1 MSSIGSLSCRVPILD
16 GEYYS
21 QWKYKML
28 ELFNEFHLSKYVK
41 NPYVPP
47 IDPLHPTHEEEIDML
62 CNLRAVNLIVR
73 ALPRNVLN
81 QMKNFEC
88 AYNLWNDLEKRY
100 PSYSLS
106 NLDEIL
112 HKTIVFHKMM
122 PSDPK
127 FDDYLFELRDLM
139 RAKGDVITINNII
152 VEAIHIHNLEHCHD
166 HNPN

>member
-1 MSSIGSLSCRVPILD
+1 MSSVGSLSYRVPILD

-62 CNLRAVNLIVR
+62 CNLRTVNLIIR
-73 ALPRNVLN
+73 GLPRIALN

-88 AYNLWNDLEKRY
+88 AYTLWNDLEK
-100 PSYSLS
+100 
-106 NLDEIL
+106 
-112 HKTIVFHKMM
+112 
-122 PSDPK
+122 
-127 FDDYLFELRDLM
+127 
-139 RAKGDVITINNII
+139 
-152 VEAIHIHNLEHCHD
+152 
-166 HNPN
+166 